1 MATTAPPVPRGA
13 APEALPSYADV
24 NRDVIRTLESPG
36 KKWFLGMA
44 FVLAGL
50 AFGAFCWARQLA
62 LGLGVTGYTPPVF
75 WGTYITTFVFWVGI
89 AHSGTLISAILFLFR
104 SGWRSAVYRAAE
116 AMTVFAVM
124 TAGLFPILHLGR
136 AWFAYWVFPYP
147 NVRGIWSNFK
157 SPLVWDVFAI
167 STYFTVSATFL
178 FMGLIPDIAAVRDQ
192 AVGWRRKVY
201 GLLSFGWTNSDREWQ
216 HFMRMYLF
224 LAALSTPLVLSVHS
238 VVSWDFAMAIVP
250 GWHATIFAPYFVAGA
265 IFSGCGMVIT
275 ILVPLRKAFHLE
287 RYIQV
292 RHFENLAKLCLLT
305 SSIVGYAY
313 ITEYF
318 VAWYSGNPIERASFY
333 DRAFG
338 AYWWAT
344 WIMITCNVF
353 IPLVLWSKR
362 IRTNITALFVISIFI
377 NIGMWFER
385 FVIIVSSLAHEFEP
399 WQWAYYIPNWN
410 ELGILVGS
418 FCWFSMWF
426 MLFIKFFP
434 SLAIAEVKEALPPP
448 GRTHRGGGH

>member
-1 MATTAPPVPRGA
+1 MGTMAPPQPR
-13 APEALPSYADV
+13 APQPTWGDV
-24 NRDVIRTLESPG
+24 NRDIIKTLDPPG
-36 KKWFLGMA
+36 RGWFLGMA
-44 FVLAGL
+44 VIAVGL
-50 AFGAFCWARQLA
+50 AMG
-62 LGLGVTGYTPPVF
+62 GLSWMKQIKYGIGVTGYTPPIF

-124 TAGLFPILHLGR
+124 TAGLFPVLHLGR
-136 AWFAYWVFPYP
+136 MWFAYWVAPYP
-147 NVRGIWSNFK
+147 NVRGLWSNFK
-157 SPLVWDVFAI
+157 SPLVWDIFAI
-167 STYFTVSATFL
+167 STYLTVSATFL
-178 FMGLIPDIAAVRDQ
+178 VMGLIPDVAAIRDQ
-192 AVGWRRKVY
+192 STGWRRRVY
-201 GLLSFGWTNSDREWQ
+201 GLVSFGWRNSNNEWR

-275 ILVPLRKAFHLE
+275 ILVPLRHFFHLE
-287 RYIQV
+287 RYLTP

-313 ITEYF
+313 VTEYF
-318 VAWYSGNPIERASFY
+318 MAWYGGNRFESESFY
-333 DRAFG
+333 YRAFG
-338 AYWWAT
+338 PYWWAT
-344 WIMITCNVF
+344 WTMITCNVF
-353 IPLVLWSKR
+353 IPLVMWSKKV
-362 IRTNITALFVISIFI
+362 RTNIAALFVISIFI

-385 FVIIVSSLAHEFEP
+385 FVIIVTSLAHEFEP
-399 WQWAYYIPNWN
+399 WQWAYYLPNHI
-410 ELGILVGS
+410 EIGVIIGS
-418 FCWFSMWF
+418 FSWFSMWF

-434 SLAIAEVKEALPPP
+434 SMAISEIKESLPPP
-448 GRTHRGGGH
+448 GRTGQRGGH

>member
-1 MATTAPPVPRGA
+1 MTASAPALHGA
-13 APEALPSYADV
+13 PAAEPTYADV
-24 NRDVIRTLESPG
+24 NRDVIRTIEPPG
-36 KKWFLGMA
+36 RGWFMA
-44 FVLAGL
+44 MGVILSGL
-50 AFGAFCWARQLA
+50 AFGAFCWARQLRW
-62 LGLGVTGYTPPVF
+62 GVGVTGYTPPVF

-124 TAGLFPILHLGR
+124 TAGLFPVLHLGR

-147 NVRGIWSNFK
+147 NTRGLWANFK

-167 STYFTVSATFL
+167 STYLTVSATFL
-178 FMGLIPDIAAVRDQ
+178 FMGLIPDIAAIRDQ
-192 AVGWRRKVY
+192 SVGWRRKLY
-201 GLLSFGWTNSDREWQ
+201 GVLSFGWRNSDREWQ

-238 VVSWDFAMAIVP
+238 VVSWDFAMGIVP

-275 ILVPLRKAFHLE
+275 ILVPLRKAFNLE
-287 RYIQV
+287 RYLQV

-305 SSIVGYAY
+305 SMIISYAY
-313 ITEYF
+313 GTEYF
-318 VAWYSGNPIERASFY
+318 VAWYSGNAIERETFY
-333 DRAFG
+333 NRAFG

-344 WIMITCNVF
+344 WTMITCNAF
-353 IPLVLWSKR
+353 IPQLLWFKK
-362 IRTNITALFVISIFI
+362 IRTSIPTLFVISIFI

-399 WQWAYYIPNWN
+399 WQWAYYLPNWN
-410 ELGILVGS
+410 EMGILIGS

-434 SLAIAEVKEALPPP
+434 SMAICEIKESLPPP
-448 GRTHRGGGH
+448 GRTHARGGH

>member
-178 FMGLIPDIAAVRDQ
+178 FMGLIPDVAAVRDQ

-201 GLLSFGWTNSDREWQ
+201 GLLSFGWKNSDREWQ

-426 MLFIKFFP
+426 LLFIKFFP
-434 SLAIAEVKEALPPP
+434 AIAIAEVKESLPPP

>member
-1 MATTAPPVPRGA
+1 MAAAAPPMPRGA
-13 APEALPSYADV
+13 PAGEPTYGDV
-24 NRDVIRTLESPG
+24 NRDIIKTLAPPG
-36 KKWFLGMA
+36 KRWFLGMA
-44 FVLAGL
+44 IVLSGL
-50 AFGAFCWARQLA
+50 AFGAFCWALQLRA
-62 LGLGVTGYTPPVF
+62 GIGVTNYMPPIF

-104 SGWRSAVYRAAE
+104 SGWRSAVYRASE

-124 TAGLFPILHLGR
+124 TAGLFPVLHLGR

-147 NVRGIWSNFK
+147 NVRGLWANFK

-167 STYFTVSATFL
+167 STYLTVSATFL

-192 AVGWRRKVY
+192 ATGWRRRVY
-201 GLLSFGWTNSDREWQ
+201 GILSFGWRNSDREWH

-238 VVSWDFAMAIVP
+238 VVSWDFAMGIVP

-275 ILVPLRKAFHLE
+275 ILVPLRKLFQLE
-287 RYIQV
+287 RYLRV

-305 SSIVGYAY
+305 SMIVSYAY

-333 DRAFG
+333 NRAFG
-338 AYWWAT
+338 GYWWAS
-344 WIMITCNVF
+344 WIMITCNAFV
-353 IPLVLWSKR
+353 PQLLWFKK
-362 IRTNITALFVISIFI
+362 IRTSIPTLFVISLFI

-385 FVIIVSSLAHEFEP
+385 FVIIVTSLSHEFEP
-399 WQWAYYIPNWN
+399 WQWTSAYRPNWI
-410 ELGILVGS
+410 ELGILLGS

-426 MLFIKFFP
+426 LLFVKFFP
-434 SLAIAEVKEALPPP
+434 SVAISEVKEALPPP
-448 GRTHRGGGH
+448 GREHGRGGH